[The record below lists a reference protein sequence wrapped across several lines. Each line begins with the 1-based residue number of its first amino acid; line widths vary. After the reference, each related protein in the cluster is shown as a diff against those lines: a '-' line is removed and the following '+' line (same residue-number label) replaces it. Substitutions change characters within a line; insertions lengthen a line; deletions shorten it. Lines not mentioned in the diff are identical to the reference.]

1 MVVSVD
7 CRQAKQIR
15 QKKQTFCRTYPIF
28 FHNLAFSAVTF
39 ILTMNFNELA
49 EKYRKLQAENR
60 QLKKRIR
67 QFENQI
73 KRKQK
78 AENKEDGEVTRNHY
92 KTKDTDIPS
101 NKIKTKTMD
110 KQSPPAEKVNLFI
123 SLFKGREDVF
133 ATRWENCKKGT
144 SGYSP
149 ACGNEWV
156 PAICQKPKIKCSAC
170 KNKDFLELN
179 SQAIENHLRGKIVAG
194 IYPLL
199 PDETCWFLA
208 IDFDGEEW
216 QKDIVTI
223 RKVCLEFAIP
233 LAVER
238 SRSGNGAHVWIFFDK
253 PIPASLA
260 RKFGSALLTYAMN
273 QRHEITFKSYDRF
286 FPNQDTMPKGGF
298 GNLIALPLQK
308 KARGNVNSVFIDEN
322 FLPYSD
328 QWAFLSSAKL
338 LSQES
343 IESFIE
349 QLSQG
354 NELGIL
360 KKGDEE
366 SEPSKPWERNKE
378 IFQKKEF
385 PKSIEIVKANMI
397 FVPKK
402 GISAKALNR
411 IKRLAAFKN
420 PEFYKA
426 QAMRLSTFNK
436 PRIISCADETTDY
449 ICLPRGCDQDLKNLL
464 AEVDVK
470 SIWVDKTNQGEK
482 INVTF
487 SGTLREEQP
496 FAVANM
502 LANNTGV
509 LCGTTAFGKTVAAIK
524 LISERK
530 VNTIILVNKVSLV
543 NQWKEKLS
551 EFLTV
556 NEQIATK
563 GKRDKK
569 AGSIFGQIGGGKQI
583 RNGIIDIAI
592 MQSLSR
598 MGEVKDFVKDY
609 GMVIVDECHHVP
621 AFSFESILKNVSAKY
636 VYGLTATP
644 TRKDGHQPII
654 FMHCG
659 PIRYRDD
666 AKKQA
671 EKRPFEHFI
680 VPRFT
685 SFRIHTLAEKEE
697 KEWTIQKL
705 YAEIVKNEIRNQL
718 IVDDVLECQQKG
730 KNCIILTE
738 RVEHVKI
745 LSEMLKQKIPNA
757 ISITGGMGNK
767 DTRETMQKI
776 TESPKDKPL
785 TIIATGRF
793 IGEGFDEPRL
803 DTLFLAMPISWKGT
817 LQQYA
822 GRLHRMFEGKKE
834 ALIFDYIDI
843 HVRMFERM
851 YNRRLSGY
859 ASIGYKMKGELFST
873 TAEKEGNVD
882 IIFDKSNF
890 YPVFSNDIIHAKRE
904 ILIVSPFVTKRR
916 TQQIMRDLEPAL
928 AKKVKII
935 VVTRPAEDFIDKDLT
950 AWSEATKH
958 IETAGIYLI
967 YKSNI
972 HQKFAI
978 IDQKIVWYGS
988 INLLSYG
995 SAEESMMR
1003 IESNKVA
1010 FELMESLNENK

>member
-1 MVVSVD
+1 
-7 CRQAKQIR
+7 
-15 QKKQTFCRTYPIF
+15 
-28 FHNLAFSAVTF
+28 
-39 ILTMNFNELA
+39 MNFNELI
-49 EKYRKLQAENR
+49 EKYRTLQAENQ
-60 QLKKRIR
+60 QLKKRI
-67 QFENQI
+67 QQLENQT
-73 KRKQK
+73 KKK
-78 AENKEDGEVTRNHY
+78 PATENARVEVITRNQP
-92 KTKDTDIPS
+92 KTNNPDIASDEIVIQTIDKHSSPID
-101 NKIKTKTMD
+101 KIK
-110 KQSPPAEKVNLFI
+110 LFK
-123 SLFKGREDVF
+123 SLFKGREDIF
-133 ATRWENCKKGT
+133 ATKWENSKKGI

-156 PAICQKPKIKCSAC
+156 PGICQKPKVKCSAC
-170 KNKDFLELN
+170 KNKDFLKLN
-179 SQAIENHLRGKIVAG
+179 SQAIENHLRGKTVAG

-208 IDFDGEEW
+208 IDFDGDDW

-223 RKVCLEFAIP
+223 KKVCFEFAIP
-233 LAVER
+233 MAVER
-238 SRSGNGAHVWIFFDK
+238 SRSGNGAHAWFFFEQ
-253 PIPASLA
+253 PVPASEA
-260 RKFGSALLTYAMN
+260 RRFGSALLTYSMN
-273 QRHEITFKSYDRF
+273 QRHEIAFKSYDRL

-308 KARGNVNSVFIDEN
+308 TAREKSNSVFIDEN
-322 FLPYSD
+322 FQPYSD
-328 QWAFLSSAKL
+328 QWAFLSSVERL
-338 LSQES
+338 TQNR
-343 IESFIE
+343 IESLTE

-354 NELGIL
+354 NELGFL
-360 KKGDEE
+360 KEDDEE
-366 SEPSKPWERNKE
+366 SESSKPWARNKK
-378 IFQKKEF
+378 ILHKKDF
-385 PKSIEIVKANMI
+385 PGTIEIVKANML

-436 PRIISCADETTDY
+436 PRIISCADETRDY
-449 ICLPRGCDQDLKNLL
+449 IGLPRGCETDLKILL
-464 AEVDVK
+464 DEIKVK
-470 SIWVDKTNQGEK
+470 STWIDKTNAGLK
-482 INVTF
+482 IDAGFN
-487 SGTLREEQP
+487 GALREDQP

-502 LANNTGV
+502 LANSTGV
-509 LCGTTAFGKTVAAIK
+509 LCGTTAFGKTVAAIN
-524 LISERK
+524 LIAYRK
-530 VNTIILVNKVSLV
+530 INTLILVNKVSLV
-543 NQWKEKLS
+543 SQWKEKLS
-551 EFLTV
+551 EFLTI
-556 NEQIATK
+556 NEEIKTK
-563 GKRDKK
+563 DKRSNKPEE
-569 AGSIFGQIGGGKQI
+569 IIGQIGGGKQN

-598 MGEVKDFVKDY
+598 MGEVKDFVKEY

-621 AFSFESILKNVSAKY
+621 AFSFESILKNVFAKY

-644 TRKDGHQPII
+644 TRKDGHHPII

-671 EKRPFEHFI
+671 EKRPFDHFI

-685 SFRIHTLAEKEE
+685 SFRIHSLTEKEE
-697 KEWTIQKL
+697 KEWTIQEL

-718 IVDDVLECQQKG
+718 IADDVIECHKKG
-730 KNCIILTE
+730 KNCIVLTE

-745 LSEMLKQKIPNA
+745 LAEMLAQKIPDT
-757 ISITGGMGNK
+757 ISVTGGMGNK
-767 DTRETMQKI
+767 GTRESMQKI
-776 TESPKDKPL
+776 AELPTDKPL

-822 GRLHRMFEGKKE
+822 GRLHRLFEGKKE

-859 ASIGYKMKGELFST
+859 ASIGYKLKGELFST

-890 YPVFSNDIIHAKRE
+890 YPVFSSDINHAKRE

-916 TQQIMRDLEPAL
+916 TQQIMRNLEPAL
-928 AKKVKII
+928 AKKVKVT
-935 VVTRPAEDFIDKDLT
+935 VVTRPSEDFQNKDLT
-950 AWSEATKH
+950 AWKEA
-958 IETAGIYLI
+958 IEFIKTSGIHLV
-967 YKSNI
+967 YKPNI
-972 HQKFAI
+972 HQKFGI

-1003 IESNKVA
+1003 IESNKISY
-1010 FELMESLNENK
+1010 ELMGSLKKT

>member
-1 MVVSVD
+1 
-7 CRQAKQIR
+7 
-15 QKKQTFCRTYPIF
+15 
-28 FHNLAFSAVTF
+28 
-39 ILTMNFNELA
+39 MNFDELLNQ
-49 EKYRKLQAENR
+49 YQALLE
-60 QLKKRIR
+60 
-67 QFENQI
+67 
-73 KRKQK
+73 
-78 AENKEDGEVTRNHY
+78 ENKQLVEKIKQLEALVENKYGYSSNDKEAYKKSDNAETHHKEG
-92 KTKDTDIPS
+92 KTKPVTKYSPS
-101 NKIKTKTMD
+101 TQKI
-110 KQSPPAEKVNLFI
+110 ELFK
-123 SLFKGREDVF
+123 SLFAGRTDVF
-133 ATRWENCKKGT
+133 ATRWENSKKGI

-156 PAICQKPKIKCSAC
+156 PGICQKPKIKCSAC
-170 KNKDFLELN
+170 TNKDFLELN
-179 SQAIENHLRGKIVAG
+179 SQAIEDHLRGKTVAG

-199 PDETCWFLA
+199 SDETCWFLA

-216 QKDIVTI
+216 QKDIKTI
-223 RKVCLEFAIP
+223 MEVCPEFNIP
-233 LAVER
+233 IAVER
-238 SRSGNGAHVWIFFDK
+238 SRSGNGAHVWFFFEQ
-253 PIPASLA
+253 PVSASAA
-260 RKFGSALLTYAMN
+260 RKFGSALLTYAMT
-273 QRHEITFKSYDRF
+273 QRHEIAFKSYDRL

-308 KARGNVNSVFIDEN
+308 EAREKGNSVFIDEN
-322 FLPYSD
+322 FRPFSD
-328 QWAFLSSAKL
+328 QWAFLSSVERIT
-338 LSQES
+338 QNQ
-343 IESFIE
+343 IESLTE

-354 NELGIL
+354 NELGFL
-360 KKGDEE
+360 KQDDEKT
-366 SEPSKPWERNKE
+366 EPSKPWEKNKE
-378 IFQKKEF
+378 VLQKKDF
-385 PKSIEIVKANMI
+385 PKTVEIVKANML

-402 GISAKALNR
+402 GISANALNR

-436 PRIISCADETTDY
+436 PRIISCADETKDY

-464 AEVDVK
+464 EEIKVK
-470 SIWVDKTNQGEK
+470 STWVDKANPGVK
-482 INVTF
+482 IDVRFN
-487 SGTLREEQP
+487 GALREEQP

-502 LANNTGV
+502 LANNNGV

-524 LISERK
+524 IIAERK
-530 VNTIILVNKVSLV
+530 VNTLILVNKVSLV
-543 NQWKEKLS
+543 NQWKERLN
-551 EFLTV
+551 EFLDI
-556 NEQIATK
+556 NEQIKIK

-569 AGSIFGQIGGGKQI
+569 AENIIGQIGGGKQI

-621 AFSFESILKNVSAKY
+621 AISFESILKNISAKY

-644 TRKDGHQPII
+644 TRKDGHHPII

-671 EKRPFEHFI
+671 EKRPFDHYI

-685 SFRIHTLAEKEE
+685 SFKIHSLAKKDE
-697 KEWTIQKL
+697 KEWTIQEL

-718 IVDDVLECQQKG
+718 IADDVAECHQKG
-730 KNCIILTE
+730 KNCIVLTE
-738 RVEHVKI
+738 RVEHVQI
-745 LSEMLKQKIPNA
+745 LTEMLLQKIPHA
-757 ISITGGMGNK
+757 ISVTGGMGTK
-767 DTRETMQKI
+767 GTWEIMQKI
-776 TESPKDKPL
+776 LNFPEDKPI

-822 GRLHRMFEGKKE
+822 GRLHRLFEGKKE

-859 ASIGYKMKGELFST
+859 ASIGYKMKGELFPSS
-873 TAEKEGNVD
+873 AEKEENVD

-890 YPVFSNDIIHAKRE
+890 YPVFSNDIIQAKRE
-904 ILIVSPFVTKRR
+904 ILVVSPFVTKRR
-916 TQQIMRDLEPAL
+916 TQHVVRDLDPVL
-928 AKKVKII
+928 AKKVKVT
-935 VVTRPAEDFIDKDLT
+935 VVTRPAEDFQNKDLT
-950 AWSEATKH
+950 AWKEATQQ
-958 IETAGIYLI
+958 IETAGIHMVF
-967 YKSNI
+967 KSNI

-1003 IESNKVA
+1003 IESNKIA
-1010 FELMESLNENK
+1010 FELMESLEKTAFFHIKSSIF